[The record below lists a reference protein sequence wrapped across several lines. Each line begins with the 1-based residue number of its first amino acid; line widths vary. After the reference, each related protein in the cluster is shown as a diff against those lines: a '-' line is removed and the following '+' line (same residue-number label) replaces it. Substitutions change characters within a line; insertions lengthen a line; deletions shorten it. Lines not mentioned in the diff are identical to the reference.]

1 MFPPEPE
8 KPWWYH
14 LSWALPGMIAFGAV
28 GWWLGGRGQ
37 ETVEVIKEV
46 TKVVTVPTNG
56 PIVYVTN
63 SPAPLEGPRVTGVP
77 IDTNRF
83 SAIRGVP
90 VRTNRTAAARLGL
103 TPMDAAQKDAPG
115 FDITAVPAVSSF
127 HAPRGLIFIRYRGEQ

>member
-14 LSWALPGMIAFGAV
+14 LSWALPGMIVFGAV

-46 TKVVTVPTNG
+46 TKVVTVQTNG

-63 SPAPLEGPRVTGVP
+63 SPAPREGSQVTGAP

-90 VRTNRTAAARLGL
+90 VRTNRVDAARLG
-103 TPMDAAQKDAPG
+103 
-115 FDITAVPAVSSF
+115 
-127 HAPRGLIFIRYRGEQ
+127 